1 MTRNDRVRLS
11 PRAALREEDF
21 GALVYTCDDR
31 RLLFVEPPL
40 VPFLGSDGSREVGEI
55 ADTLVAGGELAAE
68 AVPGLLRL
76 LEALRRRGIVDAL

>member
-1 MTRNDRVRLS
+1 VTRTDRVRLS
-11 PRAALREEDF
+11 RRAALRDEPF
-21 GALVYTCDDR
+21 GALVYTYDDR

-55 ADTLVAGGELAAE
+55 ADTLVAGGEVAAD
-68 AVPGLLRL
+68 AVPGLLRV